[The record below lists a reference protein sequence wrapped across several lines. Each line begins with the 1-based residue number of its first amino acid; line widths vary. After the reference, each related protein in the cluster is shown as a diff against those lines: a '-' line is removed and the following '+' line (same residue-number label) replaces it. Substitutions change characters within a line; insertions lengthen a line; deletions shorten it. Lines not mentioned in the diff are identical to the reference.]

1 MIECVAV
8 RRVPI
13 LAKLLGAYLV
23 PTVATFAGFG
33 VVAHWVAR
41 RSLEEELGRRLT
53 SVAAAAAAQI
63 ADENVSFLQT
73 GDEETRIYRN
83 LKKRLGELQVATG
96 VARIYVF
103 ARDATSRVDT
113 QAMPIG
119 EKYYRLDADVSE
131 LKQVFAGTPAAS
143 VLFRGR
149 DGALY
154 KSGFAPLRSDGGTV
168 EYAVGVDGAASLYE
182 QLAGFRRTLF
192 AVGAGG
198 ALVVIA
204 LSIFVARLLVRP
216 VKRLEAAAA
225 RIGQGDLVAP
235 VEAGSRDEIGV
246 VAETMEKMRAQLH
259 SRDER
264 MQMMLAGIA
273 HEVRNPLAGM
283 ELYAGLLRDDLP
295 DGDERR
301 AHVLKIEREV
311 HRLATIVNDFLEFA
325 RRPKPERKPTDLGEL
340 LAEVRELLLPSA
352 KTRNV
357 DVGLAADPSEGGP
370 PLTASC
376 DAGQL
381 RRALLNLAQNAVQA
395 CPADGTGKVTL
406 RCSRHGAEARVE
418 VGDTGPGIEAAVLD
432 KIWTPF
438 YTTKQQGTGLGL
450 AFVRDIARDHGARL
464 AVASEPGRGT
474 TFTLALPLETV

>member
-1 MIECVAV
+1 VPR

-33 VVAHWVAR
+33 LLAYFVAR
-41 RSLEEELGRRLT
+41 RSLEEELGKRLEA
-53 SVAAAAAAQI
+53 VAAAAAAQ
-63 ADENVSFLQT
+63 V
-73 GDEETRIYRN
+73 GDEYVDTLVPGDEQSRVYRN
-83 LKKRLGELQVATG
+83 LQKRLGELQSATG
-96 VARIYVF
+96 VAHIYLF
-103 ARDATSRVDT
+103 AKDSTSRCDT
-113 QAMPIG
+113 QTMPIG
-119 EKYYRLDADVSE
+119 EKYYRLDGDVTE
-131 LKQVFAGTPAAS
+131 LKRVFGGHTASS
-143 VLFRGR
+143 VLFKGR
-149 DGALY
+149 DGSLY
-154 KSGFAPLRSDGGTV
+154 KSGFAPMRSESGAID
-168 EYAVGVDGAASLYE
+168 YAVGVDGAASLYE
-182 QLAGFRRTLF
+182 QLTTFRRTLF

-198 ALVVIA
+198 SLVVIA

-225 RIGQGDLVAP
+225 RIGQGDLVEP
-235 VEAGSRDEIGV
+235 VESTSRDEIGV
-246 VAETMEKMRAQLH
+246 VAETMEHMREQLQ

-295 DGDERR
+295 EGDERR
-301 AHVLKIEREV
+301 AHVIKIEREV

-340 LAEVRELLLPSA
+340 LSEVRELTLPSA
-352 KTRNV
+352 RTRNV
-357 DVGLAADPSEGGP
+357 DVTFEGATA
-370 PLTASC
+370 LRASC

-395 CPADGTGKVTL
+395 CPSDGTGKVML
-406 RCSRHGAEARVE
+406 RCTKHGAEARVE

>member
-1 MIECVAV
+1 VKQR

-33 VVAHWVAR
+33 LVAHWVAR
-41 RSLEEELGRRLT
+41 RALEEELGRRLE
-53 SVAAAAAAQI
+53 SVAAAAASQVG
-63 ADENVSFLQT
+63 DENVASLQA
-73 GDEETRIYRN
+73 GDEETRAYRN
-83 LKKRLGELQVATG
+83 VKKRLGELQAATG

-103 ARDATSRVDT
+103 ARDSTSRCDT

-119 EKYYRLDADVSE
+119 EKYYRLDADATE
-131 LKQVFAGTPAAS
+131 LASAFGGRPSSS

-154 KSGFAPLRSDGGTV
+154 KSGFAPVKSDAGGI
-168 EYAVGVDGAASLYE
+168 EFAVGVDGAASLYE
-182 QLAGFRRTLF
+182 QLASFRRTLF

-198 ALVVIA
+198 TLAVVA

-225 RIGQGDLVAP
+225 RIADGDLVRP
-235 VEAGSRDEIGV
+235 VEAQSRDEIGV
-246 VAETMEKMRAQLH
+246 VAETLEHMREQLQ

-273 HEVRNPLAGM
+273 HEVRNPLAGV
-283 ELYAGLLRDDLP
+283 ELYAGLLRDELP

-301 AHVLKIEREV
+301 AHAIKIEREV
-311 HRLATIVNDFLEFA
+311 QRLATIVNDFLEFA
-325 RRPKPERKPTDLGEL
+325 RRPKPDRQTTDLGEL
-340 LAEVRELLLPSA
+340 LAEVRELSLPSA
-352 KTRNV
+352 RTRNV
-357 DVGLAADPSEGGP
+357 DVTLETQ
-370 PLTASC
+370 PLHASC

-395 CPADGTGKVTL
+395 CPADGTGKVML
-406 RCSRHGAEARVE
+406 RCSLKGAEAHVE
-418 VGDTGPGIEAAVLD
+418 VGDTGPGIEPAVLD

-450 AFVRDIARDHGARL
+450 AFVRDIARDHGARI

-474 TFTLALPLETV
+474 TFTLALPLESV